1 MLVLSDSHGNSTNP
15 SFSPFDQN
23 YLYLERL
30 FWEVKASKLRT
41 ISTSENDYIP
51 DLSLDEQQV
60 FRWEIA
66 WWRPLWNSDK
76 HIYQPSVDRET
87 DNSRCLVTEVL
98 KWVTASLKVRA
109 LVHLPGDFLSDDTD
123 SWENEEH
130 NTILHSYSVGM
141 D

>member
-1 MLVLSDSHGNSTNP
+1 MLVLSDSHGNSSNK

-30 FWEVKASKLRT
+30 FWEVKASKLQT
-41 ISTSENDYIP
+41 MSTSAQ

-66 WWRPLWNSDK
+66 WWHPLWSSDK
-76 HIYQPSVDRET
+76 HIYRPSVDRET

-109 LVHLPGDFLSDDTD
+109 LFHLPGHFLYDVTD

-130 NTILHSYSVGM
+130 IQSYIHIL
-141 D
+141 